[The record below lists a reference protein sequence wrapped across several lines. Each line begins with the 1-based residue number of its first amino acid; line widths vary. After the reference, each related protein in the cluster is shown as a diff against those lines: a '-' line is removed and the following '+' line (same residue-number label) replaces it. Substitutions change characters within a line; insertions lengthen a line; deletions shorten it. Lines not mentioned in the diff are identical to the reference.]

1 MAETFAG
8 TDAGGR
14 KDGSLNGEPG
24 ASEKEAA
31 IREHFVHQAAS
42 CDVLGSPFTA
52 RLCRALSR
60 CIDKRT
66 ATGRRVLEWPGH
78 TRHDALS
85 LRLCGGLHALVLSGK
100 DGELSA
106 VYPPAETDEETLA
119 RTLPGAIA
127 RNDERLRRS
136 LDSAPQTNEI
146 ARSGMLLPGFLAI
159 AHETGLPLA
168 LHEIG
173 SSAGL
178 NLLFDHFHYRY
189 GDGEWGDASSPVRPA
204 PEVRGTAPPLDGTL
218 EVLSRQGSDI
228 APIDV
233 ANEADRLRL
242 RSYIWPDQTLRLS
255 RLDAAIELTAEV
267 PFSVEK
273 ADAALFVKQKLGTRD
288 PGSVFVLF
296 HSIMWQYMPETTKK
310 EIETALA
317 EAGRAASSATP
328 IAWLRMEPA
337 DTRDPY
343 ATLSLTLWPGGE
355 TRRLAK
361 CDYHGRW
368 IEWIG

>member
-1 MAETFAG
+1 LSE
-8 TDAGGR
+8 
-14 KDGSLNGEPG
+14 
-24 ASEKEAA
+24 SEKEAT
-31 IREHFVHQAAS
+31 IRNHFVHQAAG
-42 CDVLGSPFTA
+42 CDGLGSPFTA

-60 CIDKRT
+60 CIDRST
-66 ATGRRVLEWPGH
+66 ATGRRVLDWPGH

-85 LRLCGGLHALVLSGK
+85 LRLCGGLHALVLSGQ

-106 VYPPAETDEETLA
+106 VYPPAETDEETLV

-127 RNDERLRRS
+127 RNDEWLQRS

-159 AHETGLPLA
+159 ARETGLPLA

-178 NLLFDHFHYRY
+178 NLLFDRFHYHY
-189 GDGEWGDASSPVRPA
+189 GDAEWGDVNSPVRLA
-204 PEVRGTAPPLDGTL
+204 PKVRGTAPQLDGTI
-218 EVLSRQGSDI
+218 EVLFRQGSDI
-228 APIDV
+228 APINV
-233 ANEADRLRL
+233 ADEADRLRL
-242 RSYIWPDQTLRLS
+242 RSYIWADQTQRLL
-255 RLDAAIELTAEV
+255 RLDAAIELAADV
-267 PFSVEK
+267 PFSLEK
-273 ADAALFVKQKLGTRD
+273 ADAALFVKQRLGKLR

-310 EIETALA
+310 AIEAALS
-317 EAGRAASSATP
+317 EAGRAASSGAP
-328 IAWLRMEPA
+328 VAWLRMEPA

-343 ATLSLTLWPGGE
+343 ATLSLTLWPVGE
-355 TRRLAK
+355 TRRLAR

-368 IEWIG
+368 IEWIS